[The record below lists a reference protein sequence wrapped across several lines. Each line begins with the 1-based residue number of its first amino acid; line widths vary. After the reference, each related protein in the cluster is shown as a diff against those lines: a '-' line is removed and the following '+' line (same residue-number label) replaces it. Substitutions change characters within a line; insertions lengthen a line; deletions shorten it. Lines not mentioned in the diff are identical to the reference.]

1 MSESNNYFKP
11 QDLLGKKISQYRI
24 ERIVGRGGMG
34 TVYEALESSLDRKVA
49 LKVLSPEA
57 STTRETVGR
66 FKREAK
72 VLAQIEHPNVIRIYQ
87 MGRVGSVIFIAQ
99 EYVEGTDYET
109 IVEEDG
115 PLDLWDAMD
124 VVESVAMALGAVHD
138 VGVIHR
144 DLKPSNVMRRAD
156 GRIKV
161 LDFGIAKP
169 FTSDAGPEITQTGM
183 FLGTLGYCSP
193 EQIRGDKLTVRSDIY
208 SLGVMFYFLL
218 TGDVPNA
225 GAATEEML
233 QKTLTGKLMPL
244 RKRRSDLAHPLVHL
258 VERMVHSDAKR
269 RPGSAAVVRSRI
281 LEIREFL
288 EANARRTGPAA
299 RKAGKGAGKGLLEFL
314 KRIFGR

>member
-208 SLGVMFYFLL
+208 SLGVMFYSKSKTTSSGRGQRHERLCRSEHS
-218 TGDVPNA
+218 
-225 GAATEEML
+225 EEI
-233 QKTLTGKLMPL
+233 
-244 RKRRSDLAHPLVHL
+244 AV
-258 VERMVHSDAKR
+258 AK
-269 RPGSAAVVRSRI
+269 P
-281 LEIREFL
+281 
-288 EANARRTGPAA
+288 
-299 RKAGKGAGKGLLEFL
+299 
-314 KRIFGR
+314 

>member
-1 MSESNNYFKP
+1 MNGSAVQNILKKSRWRSHES
-11 QDLLGKKISQYRI
+11 
-24 ERIVGRGGMG
+24 
-34 TVYEALESSLDRKVA
+34 
-49 LKVLSPEA
+49 
-57 STTRETVGR
+57 
-66 FKREAK
+66 
-72 VLAQIEHPNVIRIYQ
+72 
-87 MGRVGSVIFIAQ
+87 
-99 EYVEGTDYET
+99 
-109 IVEEDG
+109 
-115 PLDLWDAMD
+115 
-124 VVESVAMALGAVHD
+124 
-138 VGVIHR
+138 
-144 DLKPSNVMRRAD
+144 
-156 GRIKV
+156 
-161 LDFGIAKP
+161 
-169 FTSDAGPEITQTGM
+169 
-183 FLGTLGYCSP
+183 
-193 EQIRGDKLTVRSDIY
+193 
-208 SLGVMFYFLL
+208 GVMPPPLAVDSPIQAISVYFLL